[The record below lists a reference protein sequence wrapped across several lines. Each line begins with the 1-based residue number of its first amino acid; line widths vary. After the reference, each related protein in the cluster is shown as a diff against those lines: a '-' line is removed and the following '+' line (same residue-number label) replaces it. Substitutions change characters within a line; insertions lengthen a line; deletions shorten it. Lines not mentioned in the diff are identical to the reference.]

1 MSDASSAA
9 GEPPI
14 TVPTSFTM
22 PAAPDL
28 PASAVAGALAAGAV
42 AAVTVVGHPPGLGV
56 ALAVLATA
64 AVIANA
70 ARRRLGW
77 FGWALAAAAVVLGI
91 QPLLLDA
98 EWVVALAMTGAVCLA
113 VLAVLEPATWR
124 QLLQRAVNLVPAAV
138 LAPLT
143 FGRTLMRVASAGRGR
158 AASVARTAAVSL
170 VLLVL
175 FGALF
180 NGADAAFAVVV
191 ERLIPDLQLAPWP
204 VRALVGATCAL
215 FVAVCVQG
223 LAVRPS
229 LKTPARRRPRATLE
243 WAVPLGL
250 LNGLFAAFAVL
261 QMIVRMAGRQHVL
274 TAAGV
279 TYAEYAREG
288 FFQLLVVVALTLIV
302 VAWAPSW
309 AGAVAGRQRQV
320 LHLLLAVLCMLAL
333 VVAASALHRLE
344 LYEAAFGFTRL
355 RFMVHAVIW
364 WLAALLVAVL
374 VLGVMRRTSLL
385 FRVTMLVTA
394 IVAVGFVTVRPDAV
408 IAAHNVERWRA
419 TGRIDTG
426 YLDDLSTDAVPAIR
440 ALPAG
445 LSAPVIDQITT
456 MRPTGGTWLSFNV
469 SRLNAGVE
477 P

>member
-1 MSDASSAA
+1 MSDAPSVASKPSTTA
-9 GEPPI
+9 
-14 TVPTSFTM
+14 PTSVTLPAISDM
-22 PAAPDL
+22 PAG
-28 PASAVAGALAAGAV
+28 AVAGALAAGAV

-64 AVIANA
+64 VVIANA

-77 FGWALAAAAVVLGI
+77 FSWTLAAAAVVLGI

-98 EWVVALAMTGAVCLA
+98 EWVVALAMTGAACLA

-124 QLLQRAVNLVPAAV
+124 QMVQRAVDLVPVGV
-138 LAPLT
+138 LAPLA
-143 FGRTLMRVASAGRGR
+143 FGRTVMRVGSDGRGR
-158 AASVARTAAVSL
+158 AASIARTAALSL
-170 VLLVL
+170 VLLLL

-191 ERLIPDLQLAPWP
+191 ERLVPDLRLGLWSM
-204 VRALVGATCAL
+204 RAFVGVTCAL
-215 FVAVCVQG
+215 FVAVCVLG

-229 LKTPARRRPRATLE
+229 PKTSARRPPRATLE

-250 LNGLFAAFAVL
+250 LDGLFASFVVL
-261 QMIVRMAGRQHVL
+261 QLIVRMAGRQHVL
-274 TAAGV
+274 TTAGV
-279 TYAEYAREG
+279 TYAQYAREG
-288 FFQLLVVVALTLIV
+288 FFQLLMVVALTLIV

-309 AGAVAGRQRQV
+309 AGAVTGRQ
-320 LHLLLAVLCMLAL
+320 LHMLRLLLGVLCLLAL

-374 VLGVMRRTSLL
+374 VLGCMRRTSLL
-385 FRVTMLVTA
+385 FRVIVLVTA
-394 IVAVGFVTVRPDAV
+394 VFAVGFVTVRPDAV
-408 IAAHNVERWRA
+408 IAVRNVERWQV

-426 YLDDLSTDAVPAIR
+426 YLGSMSTDAVPTIR
-440 ALPAG
+440 SLPAG
-445 LSAPVIDQITT
+445 LSAPVVDHITA
-456 MRPTGGTWLSFNV
+456 MRPAARTWLSFNV
-469 SRLNAGVE
+469 SRVKAGGG